1 MDKDQSVQSST
12 LPLEIREDYR
22 RRLLSVWE
30 HTQAVRS
37 AALKLATRL
46 IDNAETENDLDL
58 ARRLLQRSSMH
69 DLSKF
74 QGIEWDTLHRDE
86 EESTLNLAIHQH
98 QQTNDHHPEYHVDGI
113 SAMNDAQIAEM
124 VCDWYARQSEMGTD
138 FRSFIRVEAPKRWG
152 FTTKSKIYKSI
163 KRFVDLLLDPV
174 FK

>member
-1 MDKDQSVQSST
+1 MDKDQSDGPST

-22 RRLLSVWE
+22 RRLFAVWE

-86 EESTLNLAIHQH
+86 EANVLKLAIHQH

-138 FRSFIRVEAPKRWG
+138 FRSFIRVDAPKRWG

>member
-1 MDKDQSVQSST
+1 MDKDDSDGSST
-12 LPLEIREDYR
+12 LPLKIREDYR
-22 RRLLSVWE
+22 RRLLSGWE
-30 HTQAVRS
+30 PTQAVRS

-46 IDNAETENDLDL
+46 IDNAESENDLDL
-58 ARRLLQRSSMH
+58 ARRLLQRCSKH

-86 EESTLNLAIHQH
+86 EEQALKLAIHQH

-113 SAMNDAQIAEM
+113 TAMNDAQIAEM

-138 FRSFIRVEAPKRWG
+138 FRSFIRVEAPKRWK
-152 FTTKSKIYKSI
+152 FSTRSKTYRTI
-163 KRFVDLLLDPV
+163 KKFVDLLLDPV

>member
-1 MDKDQSVQSST
+1 MEKSDNDDQST
-12 LPLEIREDYR
+12 LPLEVREDYR

-30 HTQAVRS
+30 HTQAVRA

-46 IDNAETENDLDL
+46 IDNAQEHNDLEL
-58 ARRLLQRSSMH
+58 ARRLLQRSSKH

-74 QGIEWDTLHRDE
+74 QGIEWDALHRDE
-86 EESTLNLAIHQH
+86 EEQALKLAIHQH

-113 SAMNDAQIAEM
+113 AAMNDAQVAEM

-138 FRSFIRVEAPKRWG
+138 FRSFIRVDAPKRWG
-152 FTTKSKIYKSI
+152 FTTKSKIYKTI

>member
-1 MDKDQSVQSST
+1 MEKSDNDDQST
-12 LPLEIREDYR
+12 LPLEVREDYR

-30 HTQAVRS
+30 HTQAVRA

-46 IDNAETENDLDL
+46 IDNAQEHNDLEL
-58 ARRLLQRSSMH
+58 ARRLLQRSSKH

-74 QGIEWDTLHRDE
+74 QGIEWDALHRDE
-86 EESTLNLAIHQH
+86 EEVALKLAIHQH

-113 SAMNDAQIAEM
+113 AAMNDAQVAEM

-138 FRSFIRVEAPKRWG
+138 FRSFIRIDAPKRWG
-152 FTTKSKIYKSI
+152 FTTKSKIYKTI